1 MKGKSEEYC
10 SSAWWDIMSMCWN
23 TLRGKKPK
31 FIKPDAQ
38 MHNSPIPRWCR
49 IPEKRKRGQRDGK
62 MQTLSAQD
70 PTQNKTWRGLSSPL
84 LWYYHLSG
92 KRMYTKINDN
102 NLNPA
107 SLTFPKH
114 VTSRNQRIFR
124 ASFLARC
131 KEKERKKINRLQD
144 QHTGSKAPT
153 ITRQR
158 AKLIGIVDR

>member
-31 FIKPDAQ
+31 SIKPDAQ

-70 PTQNKTWRGLSSPL
+70 PNTKQNMTRPVISTVVVLQSLGQKNVHKDQWQQLKSCQPNLPKTCHEQKSKDLPSFI
-84 LWYYHLSG
+84 SG
-92 KRMYTKINDN
+92 TVQWKRK
-102 NLNPA
+102 
-107 SLTFPKH
+107 
-114 VTSRNQRIFR
+114 
-124 ASFLARC
+124 
-131 KEKERKKINRLQD
+131 KEKNIACRTNIL
-144 QHTGSKAPT
+144 APK
-153 ITRQR
+153 RQQ
-158 AKLIGIVDR
+158 